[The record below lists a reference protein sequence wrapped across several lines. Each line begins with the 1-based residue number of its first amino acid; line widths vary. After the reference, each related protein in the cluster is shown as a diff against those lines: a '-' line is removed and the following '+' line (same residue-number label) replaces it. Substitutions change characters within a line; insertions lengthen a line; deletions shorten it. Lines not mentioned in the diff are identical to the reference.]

1 MSQDLPHWVPE
12 RISYSGQFLVG
23 QPGTFRIPDGDLKAG
38 EPTWPVVV
46 QGIQRRLGA
55 AAGNLHR
62 ESREAAFAMG
72 FKWAVCRLM
81 SVSA

>member
-46 QGIQRRLGA
+46 QGIQ
-55 AAGNLHR
+55 
-62 ESREAAFAMG
+62 
-72 FKWAVCRLM
+72 
-81 SVSA
+81 